1 MAENVVPRAE
11 WGLLTLRPG
20 QPRQAASSPGG
31 VFPWRESQGR
41 QPLGAGD
48 ATQRCTGT
56 YPSGQQVKAE
66 FVLTGAQVNDALEVR
81 HTEPR
86 KHSRGC
92 QQKAPGAHEAAKWSS
107 ATSTFPPPHPV
118 FAQALPS
125 VGFPDRISPFLKL
138 CANAFSSRKPSLKS
152 HPHGDLFYFGTPK
165 RFSCPP

>member
-1 MAENVVPRAE
+1 MAENVVSRAE
-11 WGLLTLRPG
+11 QGLLTPNPG

-31 VFPWRESQGR
+31 QYSRESQGR
-41 QPLGAGD
+41 QPLGAG
-48 ATQRCTGT
+48 ACQRCTGT

-81 HTEPR
+81 GTEPY
-86 KHSRGC
+86 KHGREC

-107 ATSTFPPPHPV
+107 AASTFPPPHQV

-125 VGFPDRISPFLKL
+125 AGFPDRISPFLKL

-152 HPHGDLFYFGTPK
+152 HLHGDLFYFRTPK
-165 RFSCPP
+165 HFSCPP